1 MEIILQF
8 FGEHYILFTVLSV
21 ILLFGL
27 IGYFVDQSDQK
38 KGISKIIKYEQQ
50 KDLHDLAAQAEG
62 KSLNSVVNKSM
73 INPNAN
79 STTDANGQ
87 NVSNTAAAGIDVLT
101 K

>member
-8 FGEHYILFTVLSV
+8 CANHYILFTVLTV
-21 ILLFGL
+21 LLIFGL

-38 KGISKIIKYEQQ
+38 KGISKIIKYEVQ
-50 KDLHDLAAQAEG
+50 KDIHDLAAQAAG
-62 KSLNSVVNKSM
+62 KSINQVVDKAM

-79 STTDANGQ
+79 SITDASGQ
-87 NVSNTAAAGIDVLT
+87 NVSNTTAAGFDVLT